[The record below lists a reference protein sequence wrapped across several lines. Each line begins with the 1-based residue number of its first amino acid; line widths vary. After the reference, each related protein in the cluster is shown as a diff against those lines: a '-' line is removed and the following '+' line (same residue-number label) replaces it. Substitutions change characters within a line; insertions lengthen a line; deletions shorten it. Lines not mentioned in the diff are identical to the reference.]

1 MHLCK
6 CTCAFI
12 SDFTLIERRDQWSMI
27 PEHSETSTLARE
39 FHLTDLNLQYGPLG
53 RKDNQFYAVVII
65 HLIAEKIQKRQQ

>member
-6 CTCAFI
+6 CTSAFI
-12 SDFTLIERRDQWSMI
+12 GDFTLFKRRNQWSMI